1 MVFHDC
7 LQRVP
12 SLVSRK
18 GQTSKAGREGAEA
31 KGPDASIELIQ
42 FHPPIDLKHHDKVVF
57 LGRSQCKCFLV
68 LWGLSLR
75 ARSNSCILCGVRG
88 AVSAPCRAIAV
99 AVKTSTCCGCSTPL
113 DGGSD

>member
-18 GQTSKAGREGAEA
+18 GKTSKAGREGAEA
-31 KGPDASIELIQ
+31 KGQDASIDLIQ

-57 LGRSQCKCFLV
+57 LGRSQRKCFIV
-68 LWGLSLR
+68 VWGLSLR
-75 ARSNSCILCGVRG
+75 APSKACILCGVRG
-88 AVSAPCRAIAV
+88 TLSAPAA
-99 AVKTSTCCGCSTPL
+99 PL
-113 DGGSD
+113 PLQ